1 MEAPYR
7 AAAAFPRHCKEPFV
21 ELEARIQG
29 LPTAGWHH
37 VLRQF
42 LKAPGWTG
50 RETLQLLDVIY
61 MDNKRVSF
69 PMARD
74 DVQAALAGKPNARIA
89 KTRIAVTDA
98 TLPNFPGHKVCAAR
112 CGREGTSKQQCCA
125 VRVHGHAAPASL
137 PHLPAHQI
145 RFVLCKETPVAE
157 SEPIRATDACP
168 VKQYRKKCRESFFY
182 HQLRIDLTQ
191 VWTAS
196 STQGLASAEPS
207 VEAEVEVALSPDDL
221 ATAPG
226 KPKHH
231 GMHRFLR
238 KVQDIVQ
245 LAAQGKPQP
254 APTTSSS

>member
-1 MEAPYR
+1 MTLHRMQHTMAPPH
-7 AAAAFPRHCKEPFV
+7 AFADSTRHCKEPFV

-69 PMARD
+69 PMTRD
-74 DVQAALAGKPNARIA
+74 DVQAALASKPNARIA

-98 TLPNFPGHKVCAAR
+98 TLPSFPGHKVRAAVNTATLR
-112 CGREGTSKQQCCA
+112 TPISTTMRRLHCCC
-125 VRVHGHAAPASL
+125 PL
-137 PHLPAHQI
+137 QI

-157 SEPIRATDACP
+157 SEPIRATDDCP

-182 HQLRIDLTQ
+182 HQIRIDLTQ

-196 STQGLASAEPS
+196 STRALASVKPS
-207 VEAEVEVALSPDDL
+207 VEAEVEVALSPDDVT
-221 ATAPG
+221 TAPG

-238 KVQDIVQ
+238 KVQDIVH
-245 LAAQGKPQP
+245 LAAKAKPP
-254 APTTSSS
+254 ATISTSSS